1 MVNVWQ
7 SMKNYLSKL
16 GKNVFPDGTL
26 KNNSDLLIYGHSSN
40 RKWNRNMDN
49 LMELFIVERLQGRCL
64 ADQKKIIEHLYSPVA
79 TKKMCLA
86 MFCSGEEDERTL
98 AAYFKSGVVNHS
110 DNNLSLVLSS
120 SSGFS
125 RLSVVL
131 QTIVTE

>member
-1 MVNVWQ
+1 
-7 SMKNYLSKL
+7 MKNYLNRL
-16 GKNVFPDGTL
+16 GQNVFPDGKL
-26 KNNSDLLIYGHSSN
+26 KNNSDLFIFGHSSN
-40 RKWNRNMDN
+40 RKWNRNMEN

-98 AAYFKSGVVNHS
+98 AAYFKSWVVNNLA
-110 DNNLSLVLSS
+110 NNLSLVLSRS
-120 SSGFS
+120 SSFS

-131 QTIVTE
+131 QRIVTE

>member
-7 SMKNYLSKL
+7 SMKNYLNRL
-16 GKNVFPDGTL
+16 GQNVFPDGKL
-26 KNNSDLLIYGHSSN
+26 KNNTDLFIYGHSSN

-98 AAYFKSGVVNHS
+98 AAYFKSGVN
-110 DNNLSLVLSS
+110 
-120 SSGFS
+120 F
-125 RLSVVL
+125 
-131 QTIVTE
+131 